1 MSKELRKFVVPEI
14 IIGEDSRL
22 LIGRYLSH
30 FSSKKPLIVTD
41 NNITELQWYKDILNE
56 IEKFTSSY
64 SIFDGVSENPKD
76 YEAML
81 GAEVFLSGDCDLIIA
96 VGGGSPMDCAKG
108 IAIVATNGGHILDYE
123 GVDEIKLP
131 GPLLVCIPSTS
142 GTSVDVSQFAII
154 CDSNELL
161 KKAIISKKVVPDLA
175 LIDLVP
181 LMTMNSNLIACTG
194 MDALT
199 HAIEAYVSN
208 AQSNLTDIHALEA
221 IKIINK
227 NLEKAVTEEKD
238 IEIMNNL
245 MLGSLYAGIAFSNA
259 SLGAVH
265 GMARSLGGLLDL
277 PHGEC
282 NSILLEYVID
292 LNFDSA
298 PEKYNNISRSLGIEI
313 NSLNSV
319 KEKLLER
326 IRILRENVGIRSYIE
341 IAGSK
346 DDLYDLVVKNALND
360 PCMVTNPK
368 ELSPAEVRNIYERIL
383 QEKLLLVWKRILL
396 ERIIIQSFR
405 KKFWSLRKRIL
416 ETRLC

>member
-1 MSKELRKFVVPEI
+1 LSKELRKFVVPEI

-131 GPLLVCIPSTS
+131 GPPLVCIPSTS
-142 GTSVDVSQFAII
+142 GTSADVSQFAII
-154 CDSNELL
+154 CDSNELV

-175 LIDLVP
+175 LIDPVP

-221 IKIINK
+221 IKIINE

-238 IEIMNNL
+238 IETMNNL

-265 GMARSLGGLLDL
+265 GMAHSLGGLLDL

-282 NSILLEYVID
+282 NSILLEHVID

-326 IRILRENVGIRSYIE
+326 IRILRENVGIRSFIE

-346 DDLYDLVVKNALND
+346 DDLYDLLVKNALDD

-383 QEKLLLVWKRILL
+383 QEKR
-396 ERIIIQSFR
+396 
-405 KKFWSLRKRIL
+405 
-416 ETRLC
+416 